1 MFEKF
6 LIVKKDL
13 ILKDGFTF
21 LRELYL
27 PLIGY
32 KAAFLYDNLVNL
44 SETVNEEIE
53 VSNFLYFI
61 GMSEQDFI
69 LAKRTLESVELV
81 QTFEN
86 GGEITIALC
95 GVKTPSDFFND
106 TILFELFK
114 NRVNDDYYKSIVNKY
129 SNKFDTTN
137 LKNVSASIT
146 DSFQINFDPSNTTFK
161 KGSFVT
167 VNKNQVRG
175 NIDSNEF
182 FRYLKTKSTFTR
194 ENFSDEEVNKIFSLA
209 NTYNVDLK
217 TLGKLVTNAYEPD
230 STIKKGGKVN
240 FTYLEKQLRMSK
252 LVFTSKSTAKK
263 NNKKITI
270 NSETELAN
278 KLLKYQNTSIFDFLR
293 ELQGGIAPINSDL
306 GLMNRIK
313 DQFGFSDGVVNVL
326 IDFCITKYDGKLN
339 NTLVEK
345 IAASMVREHIDDVLK
360 AYNYLYLGNVK
371 NKKEEVKKTETK
383 PVEKEKIKTLTSDS
397 DDEYFDDFED
407 LI

>member
-1 MFEKF
+1 MLEKF
-6 LIVKKDL
+6 LVVKKDL
-13 ILKDGFTF
+13 ILKDGFIF
-21 LRELYL
+21 LHELYL

-32 KAAFLYDNLVNL
+32 KATFLYENLINL
-44 SETVNEEIE
+44 SKRANNQID

-61 GMSEQDFI
+61 GMSEQDFM
-69 LAKRTLESVELV
+69 LAKRTLESIELI

-86 GGEITIALC
+86 SNETTIALC

-114 NRVNDDYYKSIVNKY
+114 NRVSDDYYQSIVDKY

-182 FRYLKTKSTFTR
+182 FRYLKTKSTYTR
-194 ENFSDEEVNKIFSLA
+194 DNFSDEEVNKIFSLA

-230 STIKKGGKVN
+230 SGVKKGGKVN
-240 FTYLEKQLRMSK
+240 FTYLEKQLRISK
-252 LVFTSKSTAKK
+252 LVFTPKSAAKK
-263 NNKKITI
+263 NTKKITI

-278 KLLKYQNTSIFDFLR
+278 KLLKYQNTAPFEFLK
-293 ELQGGIAPINSDL
+293 ELQGGVAPIEADM
-306 GLMNRIK
+306 GLISRIK
-313 DQFGFSDGVVNVL
+313 DEFGFSDGVINVL
-326 IDFCITKYDGKLN
+326 IDFCITKYHGKL
-339 NTLVEK
+339 TSSLVEK

-360 AYNYLYLGNVK
+360 AYNYLNQSNVK
-371 NKKEEVKKTETK
+371 NKKEEDKKPETK
-383 PVEKEKIKTLTSDS
+383 PVEKEEIKTLTNDN
-397 DDEYFDDFED
+397 DTEYFDDFED